1 MWLKFNST
9 YHNLDRANTVSFR
22 KQTIAFNLKT
32 GNYFMLNCRFQ
43 LSEHELKFMNEA
55 FEAALELKSD
65 IFDLDF
71 LFCEVKKERGK
82 RRTKNG
88 VWYDSS
94 GGYSNYFCI
103 RDL

>member
-1 MWLKFNST
+1 
-9 YHNLDRANTVSFR
+9 
-22 KQTIAFNLKT
+22 
-32 GNYFMLNCRFQ
+32 MLNCRFQ

-88 VWYDSS
+88 V
-94 GGYSNYFCI
+94 
-103 RDL
+103 